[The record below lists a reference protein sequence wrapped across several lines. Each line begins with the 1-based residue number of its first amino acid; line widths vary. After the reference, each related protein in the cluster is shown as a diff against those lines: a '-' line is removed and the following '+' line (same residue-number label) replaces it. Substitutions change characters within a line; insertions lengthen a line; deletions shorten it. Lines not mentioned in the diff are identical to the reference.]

1 MTGAAM
7 LDARGLVGRGVTA
20 VIDAARAMR
29 PATRAGERHFR
40 DGMHFRRAA
49 VAWSDDQKRDWTLRR
64 LRDVVREAARES
76 PFYRE
81 RFRAAGFVAEDAFT
95 FDDYARVPVLER
107 RDVQSHMDGMLSSQ
121 VPSRARRRD
130 GTGGSTGAPLTYY
143 SGPRERGWRISGQ
156 EHFMRLLGVP
166 RGVSTAFLWGHHID
180 ARERTEWRERVRDA
194 LTNRRWYDCFR
205 LEPET
210 LLAYHEEMSRTRP
223 MCLVA
228 YASALDSLATVLLE
242 RGLEAA
248 YPQRRIVTG
257 AEKLWPQQRA
267 RIERAF
273 SVPVHER
280 YGSRE
285 IGLIGMQV
293 APEASPAFDVDWANL
308 LVEPASGGGE
318 GDILV
323 TKLNADAM
331 PMLRYRIGDVARFE
345 SGSRP
350 GHPALRLPEVF
361 GRTLD
366 RLHLPNGRWLH
377 GVGIAHLMKDFPLRE
392 FQIRQG
398 ADYRLEVVVVPNA
411 GYEPAHGARILEVLS
426 QNLPGLPMQLT
437 TAREIPRS
445 GANKWRPVHSL
456 VAAAIDA
463 SASLPTGE

>member
-1 MTGAAM
+1 MSV
-7 LDARGLVGRGVTA
+7 RELVGRGVTA
-20 VIDAARAMR
+20 AIDGARAVR

-40 DGMHFRRAA
+40 AGLHFRHAA
-49 VAWSDDQKRDWTLRR
+49 LAWSDDQKRDWILRR
-64 LRDVVREAARES
+64 LREVARAAARET

-81 RFRAAGFVAEDAFT
+81 RFRAAGFDAEGPFT
-95 FDDYARVPVLER
+95 FDDYARLPVLER
-107 RDVQSHMDGMLSSQ
+107 SDVQGHTDEMLSSQ
-121 VPSRARRRD
+121 VPSQARRKD
-130 GTGGSTGAPLTYY
+130 GTGGSTGVPLAYF

-205 LEPET
+205 LEPEI
-210 LLAYHEEMSRTRP
+210 LLAYHESMSRTRP

-242 RGLEAA
+242 RGLSAS
-248 YPQRRIVTG
+248 YPQGRIVTG

-273 SVPVHER
+273 PVPVHER

-293 APEASPAFDVDWANL
+293 APEASLAFEVDWANL
-308 LVEPASGGGE
+308 LVEPASDGEE

-345 SGSRP
+345 PGSRQ

-392 FQIRQG
+392 FQILQDT
-398 ADYRLEVVVVPNA
+398 DYSLEVVVVPNA
-411 GYEPAHGARILEVLS
+411 GYEPSHGDRILGVLA
-426 QNLPGLPMQLT
+426 QNLPGLRMHLT

-456 VAAAIDA
+456 VAAPSHTPAQ
-463 SASLPTGE
+463 